1 MNNLLH
7 RPVLINETIECL
19 NVRDKLTYVDATFG
33 CGGYTKKIL
42 EKANCKVISL
52 DRDPDVKSLAD
63 DIKKTYKNRFDFIL
77 AEFSNIKIALEKK
90 GLNIISGGLVADL
103 GLSSMQI
110 NNCARGFSF
119 MQNGPLDMRM
129 SKKGPTAEE
138 ILNSFE
144 ENELSK
150 IFWQYG
156 EEKNSRKLASVI
168 VKERKLKPLCT
179 TFELVEIV
187 TKVVRKKKKL
197 KIHPATKVFQALRIY
212 LNKELYE
219 LEKLITN
226 VEKLLI
232 PGARL
237 AIVSFHSLEDRIV
250 KVLFNKLSGNIANAN
265 RHLPLDVNKD
275 KFYFKKISRKA
286 IKPKKLEIIENKK
299 ARSAKLRVLERL
311 DN

>member
-311 DN
+311 NT